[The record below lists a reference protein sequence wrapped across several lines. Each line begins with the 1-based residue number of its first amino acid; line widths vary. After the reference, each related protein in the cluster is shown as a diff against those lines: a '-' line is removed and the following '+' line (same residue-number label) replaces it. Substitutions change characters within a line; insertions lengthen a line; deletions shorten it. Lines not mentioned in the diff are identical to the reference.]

1 MADSEGMGTFLHVTL
16 QELRVLTDFWDRM
29 IENHHLV
36 RASMVAHLF
45 NTYVPKSE
53 LDLTKS
59 SNSLLEIKCN
69 KLDSLLKGQRKLID
83 SNLTRVGNLKRDLN
97 GYQKK

>member
-1 MADSEGMGTFLHVTL
+1 MSDSEGMGMFLHATL
-16 QELRVLTDFWDRM
+16 QELWVLSDFQDKM

-59 SNSLLEIKCN
+59 SNSSLEIKCN
-69 KLDSLLKGQRKLID
+69 ELDALLKAQRKLID
-83 SNLTRVGNLKRDLN
+83 SNLTGMGNFKRDLN
-97 GYQKK
+97 NYQKK